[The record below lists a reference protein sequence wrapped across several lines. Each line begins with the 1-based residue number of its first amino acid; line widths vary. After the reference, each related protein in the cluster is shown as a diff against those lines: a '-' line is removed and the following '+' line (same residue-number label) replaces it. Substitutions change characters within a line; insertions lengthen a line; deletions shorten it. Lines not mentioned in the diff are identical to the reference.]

1 MTIFHH
7 TNFSSPRETLKFHS
21 LLTASMSTAGGIAR
35 TRFRIVW
42 SNFHALE
49 ISMQWLFSRCCFRFF
64 VDSHHI
70 VALEMKPVWRDSDAA
85 VTYLWWTWWWWHFID
100 FLCLKVNFK
109 RLFFKNF
116 STTSKRIK
124 NRRDDVDSS
133 IARHTMKRRVGE
145 ASWKTS
151 SCCERREKK
160 IASKKLFGNRKARSL
175 ASKKTSRFLSFNK
188 NFVFSFSI
196 NFQSILQLFL
206 NSFSVS

>member
-1 MTIFHH
+1 MTIFHQ

-21 LLTASMSTAGGIAR
+21 LLTASMSTAGGMAR

-70 VALEMKPVWRDSDAA
+70 VALEMKPVWRDSDA
-85 VTYLWWTWWWWHFID
+85 VTYLWWTWWWWHFIN
-100 FLCLKVNFK
+100 FLCLKLNFK

-160 IASKKLFGNRKARSL
+160 SPRKSSSGTEKLARSQVKRL
-175 ASKKTSRFLSFNK
+175 HDFFRSTKT
-188 NFVFSFSI
+188 
-196 NFQSILQLFL
+196 LFL
-206 NSFSVS
+206 VSQ